1 VNAGR
6 SDIYAGLAAAAGKAC
21 GLSDSKEIA
30 ESADARAAR
39 DCLWLELD
47 GRLADE
53 KTYMLKDVREWL
65 ASKGVD
71 VSMASVHRARE
82 RMREKRRVL
91 ELASAR
97 TAEVLKGLAGLDGDQ
112 LLDGATKRAGQVL
125 MDLFL
130 DCRPESFADLTAA
143 QWLHA
148 FEVAGGL
155 ARSRA
160 DVRFMDAKVKTLRE
174 KFEAAVKTRQSGRSD
189 GRLSPEEIEEI
200 GRDVFGDAAQKS
212 A

>member
-1 VNAGR
+1 
-6 SDIYAGLAAAAGKAC
+6 
-21 GLSDSKEIA
+21 
-30 ESADARAAR
+30 
-39 DCLWLELD
+39 
-47 GRLADE
+47 
-53 KTYMLKDVREWL
+53 
-65 ASKGVD
+65 
-71 VSMASVHRARE
+71 
-82 RMREKRRVL
+82 MREKRRVL

-155 ARSRA
+155 SRA
-160 DVRFMDAKVKTLRE
+160 RAETGLLKAKLAQMK
-174 KFEAAVKTRQSGRSD
+174 EAGRSAAGEVAAAAPD
-189 GRLSPEEIEEI
+189 GRLSRE
-200 GRDVFGDAAQKS
+200 DVYKILDDVMKGAA
-212 A
+212 